1 MAQEGSVAP
10 KERVNI
16 VYKPATGDAQEET
29 ELPFKLLVL
38 GDFTLAPDE
47 RAVEDRDPISI
58 DKDNFDDVLKGQN
71 VKVDLSVEDKLSGQD
86 DAMMAVSL
94 DFQSMKD
101 FSPDEIA
108 RKVPELNKLLQ
119 LRESLK
125 AVKSP
130 IANMPAFRKKI
141 QTLVDDPEARAKLM
155 AELGLDGDGDTPA
168 GE

>member
-16 VYKPATGDAQEET
+16 VYKPATGDAKEET

-47 RAVEDRDPISI
+47 RAVEDRDPISV
-58 DKDNFDDVLKGQN
+58 DKDNFNDVLKAQN
-71 VKVDLSVEDKLSGQD
+71 VKVDLTVDDKLSGEP
-86 DAMMAVSL
+86 DAQMAVSL
-94 DFQSMKD
+94 DFKSIND
-101 FSPDEIA
+101 FNPDAIA
-108 RKVPELNKLLQ
+108 QKVPELKKMLE
-119 LRESLK
+119 LRDALK

-130 IANMPAFRKKI
+130 LANVPAFRKKI
-141 QTLVDDPEARAKLM
+141 QSLVDDPEARAKLM
-155 AELGLDGDGDTPA
+155 AELGLDDAPS

>member
-38 GDFTLAPDE
+38 SDFTLAPDE
-47 RAVEDRDPISI
+47 RAVEDREPISV
-58 DKDNFDDVLKGQN
+58 DKDNFNDVLKAQN
-71 VKVDLSVEDKLSGQD
+71 VKVDLTVDDKLSGEP
-86 DAMMAVSL
+86 DAQMAVSL
-94 DFQSMKD
+94 DFQSIND
-101 FSPDEIA
+101 FNPDAIA
-108 RKVPELNKLLQ
+108 QKVPELKKMLE

-130 IANMPAFRKKI
+130 LANIPAFRKKI
-141 QTLVDDPEARAKLM
+141 QNLVDDPEARAKLM
-155 AELGLDGDGDTPA
+155 AELGLDDTP
-168 GE
+168 ES

>member
-58 DKDNFDDVLKGQN
+58 DKDNFNDVLKAQN
-71 VKVDLSVEDKLSGQD
+71 VKVDLTVDDKLSGEDGAQ
-86 DAMMAVSL
+86 MAISL
-94 DFQSMKD
+94 DFQSMSD
-101 FSPDEIA
+101 FTPDAIA
-108 RKVPELNKLLQ
+108 KKVPELNKLLE

-130 IANMPAFRKKI
+130 IANVPAFRKKI
-141 QTLVDDPEARAKLM
+141 QSLVDDPEARAKLI
-155 AELGLDGDGDTPA
+155 AELGLTDDGETPPEA
-168 GE
+168 

>member
-16 VYKPATGDAQEET
+16 VYKPATGDAKEET

-47 RAVEDRDPISI
+47 RAVEDRDPISV
-58 DKDNFDDVLKGQN
+58 DKDNFNDVLKAQN
-71 VKVDLSVEDKLSGQD
+71 VKVDLTVDDKLSGEA
-86 DAMMAVSL
+86 DAQMAVSL
-94 DFQSMKD
+94 DFKSIND
-101 FSPDEIA
+101 FNPDAIA
-108 RKVPELNKLLQ
+108 QKVPELKKMLE
-119 LRESLK
+119 LRDALK

-130 IANMPAFRKKI
+130 LANVPAFRKKI
-141 QTLVDDPEARAKLM
+141 QSLVDDPEAHAKLM
-155 AELGLDGDGDTPA
+155 AELGLDDAPS